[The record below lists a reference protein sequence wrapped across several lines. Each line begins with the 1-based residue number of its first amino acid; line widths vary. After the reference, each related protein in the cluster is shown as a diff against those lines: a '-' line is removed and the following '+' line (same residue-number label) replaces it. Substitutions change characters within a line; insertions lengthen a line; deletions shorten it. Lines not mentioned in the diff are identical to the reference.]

1 VSPVRP
7 NLALLW
13 PSYTFFPIAGLAIL
27 VFGASG
33 RDTVMVIIGLL
44 LLAANAAIVI
54 NYAYFTKLAVEDGE
68 LVYRTN
74 FGTRV
79 DRVPL
84 GGLQRID
91 AKRYP
96 GAHSGVSAP
105 FFVARGRDSTVK
117 VNTKPYRLADF
128 TALIGLLRSANRA
141 HAAESYLAG
150 ALQSSELD
158 RGAPVPDHAK
168 SCRLRAFGGGDVA
181 ERQLEPHSLDARG
194 DGIVYDAI

>member
-1 VSPVRP
+1 VNPVRP
-7 NLALLW
+7 NLGLLW
-13 PSYTFFPIAGLAIL
+13 PSYTFFPLAGLGIL

-33 RDTVMVIIGLL
+33 RDATMMIIGLF
-44 LLAANAAIVI
+44 LLAANVAIVI
-54 NYAYFTKLAVEDGE
+54 NYAYFTRLGVEDGE

-117 VNTKPYRLADF
+117 VNTKPYRLRDF
-128 TALIGLLRSANRA
+128 SALIGLVRSANARV
-141 HAAESYLAG
+141 
-150 ALQSSELD
+150 ELD
-158 RGAPVPDHAK
+158 PFWAR
-168 SCRLRAFGGGDVA
+168 VA
-181 ERQLEPHSLDARG
+181 AGEDPSKEIELTPRSR
-194 DGIVYDAI
+194 I

>member
-1 VSPVRP
+1 MTPVRP

-13 PSYTFFPIAGLAIL
+13 PSYTFFPLAGIGVL
-27 VFGASG
+27 VSG
-33 RDTVMVIIGLL
+33 SVAHDSTMVIIGLL

-54 NYAYFTKLAVEDGE
+54 NYAYFTTLTIADGE

-74 FGTRV
+74 FGTRT

-117 VNTKPYRLADF
+117 VNTKPYRLRDF
-128 TALIGLLRSANRA
+128 TELIGLVRSANSRV
-141 HAAESYLAG
+141 
-150 ALQSSELD
+150 ELD
-158 RGAPVPDHAK
+158 
-168 SCRLRAFGGGDVA
+168 AFWSRVA
-181 ERQLEPHSLDARG
+181 AGEDPSKEIELTPRSR
-194 DGIVYDAI
+194 I

>member
-1 VSPVRP
+1 M
-7 NLALLW
+7 LW
-13 PSYTFFPIAGLAIL
+13 PSYTLFPLVGLAIL
-27 VFGASG
+27 VLGASG
-33 RDTVMVIIGLL
+33 RDSVMVIIGLL
-44 LLAANAAIVI
+44 LLAANAGIVI
-54 NYAYFTKLAVEDGE
+54 NYAYVTKVAVEDGE

-117 VNTKPYRLADF
+117 VNTKPYRLRDF
-128 TALIGLLRSANRA
+128 TALIGLLRSANA
-141 HAAESYLAG
+141 LAERDPLW
-150 ALQSSELD
+150 
-158 RGAPVPDHAK
+158 APVPAG
-168 SCRLRAFGGGDVA
+168 R
-181 ERQLEPHSLDARG
+181 
-194 DGIVYDAI
+194 

>member
-13 PSYTFFPIAGLAIL
+13 PSYTLFPLAGLGIL

-33 RDTVMVIIGLL
+33 RDSTMVIIGLL

-54 NYAYFTKLAVEDGE
+54 NYAYFTKLAVEDGD

-74 FGTRV
+74 FGTRM
-79 DRVPL
+79 DRVAL

-117 VNTKPYRLADF
+117 VNTKPYRLRDF
-128 TALIGLLRSANRA
+128 TALIGLVRSTNARV
-141 HAAESYLAG
+141 
-150 ALQSSELD
+150 ELD
-158 RGAPVPDHAK
+158 PFWAR
-168 SCRLRAFGGGDVA
+168 VA
-181 ERQLEPHSLDARG
+181 AGEDPSKEIELTPRSR
-194 DGIVYDAI
+194 I

>member
-1 VSPVRP
+1 MSPVRP
-7 NLALLW
+7 DLALLW
-13 PSYTFFPIAGLAIL
+13 PSYTLFPLAGLAIL

-33 RDTVMVIIGLL
+33 RDAVMVLIGLL
-44 LLAANAAIVI
+44 LLAANAAIVV
-54 NYAYFTKLAVEDGE
+54 NYAYFTRLGIEDGD

-105 FFVARGRDSTVK
+105 FFVARGRDTTVK
-117 VNTKPYRLADF
+117 VNTRPYRMRDF
-128 TALIGLLRSANRA
+128 APLIALVRTANSRVDLDPFWARV
-141 HAAESYLAG
+141 AAGEDPSKEI
-150 ALQSSELD
+150 ELT
-158 RGAPVPDHAK
+158 PK
-168 SCRLRAFGGGDVA
+168 SRF
-181 ERQLEPHSLDARG
+181 
-194 DGIVYDAI
+194 

>member
-1 VSPVRP
+1 VSPIRP

-13 PSYTFFPIAGLAIL
+13 PSYTLFPLAGLAIL
-27 VFGASG
+27 IFGASG
-33 RDTVMVIIGLL
+33 GDSTMVLIGLL

-54 NYAYFTKLAVEDGE
+54 NYAYYTKLAVEEGE

-117 VNTKPYRLADF
+117 VNTKPYRLGDF
-128 TALIGLLRSANRA
+128 TALIGVVRSANARV
-141 HAAESYLAG
+141 
-150 ALQSSELD
+150 ELD
-158 RGAPVPDHAK
+158 PFWPR
-168 SCRLRAFGGGDVA
+168 VA
-181 ERQLEPHSLDARG
+181 AGEDPSKEIELTPRSR
-194 DGIVYDAI
+194 I

>member
-1 VSPVRP
+1 VI
-7 NLALLW
+7 LW
-13 PSYTFFPIAGLAIL
+13 PSYTFFPLAGFGIL

-33 RDTVMVIIGLL
+33 RDVTMVIIGLL

-54 NYAYFTKLAVEDGE
+54 NYAYFTRLGVEDGE

-74 FGTRV
+74 FGMRV

-117 VNTKPYRLADF
+117 VNTKPYRLRDF
-128 TALIGLLRSANRA
+128 AALIGLVRSANARV
-141 HAAESYLAG
+141 
-150 ALQSSELD
+150 ELD
-158 RGAPVPDHAK
+158 PFWAR
-168 SCRLRAFGGGDVA
+168 VA
-181 ERQLEPHSLDARG
+181 AGEDPSKEIELTPRSR
-194 DGIVYDAI
+194 I

>member
-1 VSPVRP
+1 MSPVRP

-13 PSYTFFPIAGLAIL
+13 PSYTLFPLAGLGIL
-27 VFGASG
+27 VFGASVG
-33 RDTVMVIIGLL
+33 DRIMVIIGLL
-44 LLAANAAIVI
+44 LLAVNAAIVI

-74 FGTRV
+74 FGMRV

-84 GGLQRID
+84 GGLQRVD

-117 VNTKPYRLADF
+117 VNTKPYRLRDF
-128 TALIGLLRSANRA
+128 TSLMGLVRSANVRV
-141 HAAESYLAG
+141 
-150 ALQSSELD
+150 ELD
-158 RGAPVPDHAK
+158 PFWSR
-168 SCRLRAFGGGDVA
+168 VA
-181 ERQLEPHSLDARG
+181 AGEDPSKEIELTPRSR
-194 DGIVYDAI
+194 I

>member
-13 PSYTFFPIAGLAIL
+13 PSYTLFPLAAL
-27 VFGASG
+27 GVLAFGANA
-33 RDTVMVIIGLL
+33 RDSTMVLIGLL

-74 FGTRV
+74 FGMRT
-79 DRVPL
+79 DRVPI

-105 FFVARGRDSTVK
+105 FFVARGRDATVK
-117 VNTKPYRLADF
+117 VNTKPYRLRDF
-128 TALIGLLRSANRA
+128 TPLIGVIRSANARV
-141 HAAESYLAG
+141 
-150 ALQSSELD
+150 ELD
-158 RGAPVPDHAK
+158 PFWAR
-168 SCRLRAFGGGDVA
+168 VA
-181 ERQLEPHSLDARG
+181 AGEDPSKEIELTPRSR
-194 DGIVYDAI
+194 I